1 MEGNRACDPDVGSLA
16 VNVSAARATVIGST
30 AVLLWGLLALFTA
43 WTGQVPP
50 FQLVAMSFTVA
61 FALALVKWIVRG
73 EDIRSHMRHGWPVWL
88 FGVMGLFGFHF
99 FYFMALRNAPA
110 VEANLINYLWPVLIV
125 IFSALLPGE
134 RLRWWHVAGALAG
147 LAGCVL
153 LVTDG
158 GRIGFRSEFAPGYMA
173 AMASALTWS
182 GYSVL
187 SRRFAAV
194 PTDTV
199 GLFCAAV
206 AILGC
211 AAHLVFEETVW
222 PADTGEWLAVLGL
235 GLGPVGAAFFVWDV
249 GMKHGDIRA
258 LGVFA
263 YFAPLISTL
272 LLIAFGEAPA
282 SGIVLMACS
291 LIVGGALLASC
302 DMFRRKR
309 GIAS

>member
-1 MEGNRACDPDVGSLA
+1 MEGNCAGDPDVGGVP
-16 VNVSAARATVIGST
+16 VNRATAIGAM
-30 AVLLWGLLALFTA
+30 AVLLWGALALFTT
-43 WTGQVPP
+43 WTGKVPP

-61 FALALVKWIVRG
+61 FALALAKWIVRG
-73 EDIRSHMRHGWPVWL
+73 EDIRTHMRHGLPVWL
-88 FGVMGLFGFHF
+88 FGVAGLFGFHF
-99 FYFMALRNAPA
+99 FYFLALRNAPA

-125 IFSALLPGE
+125 VFSALLPGE
-134 RLRWWHVAGALAG
+134 RLRWWHMAGALAG
-147 LAGCVL
+147 LAGCIL

-158 GRIGFRSEFAPGYMA
+158 GRIGFRPEFTLGYLA

-187 SRRFAAV
+187 SRRFSNV

-199 GLFCAAV
+199 GLFCGAV

-211 AAHLVFEETVW
+211 LAHLGFEETIW

-235 GLGPVGAAFFVWDV
+235 GIGPVGAAFFVWDV

-272 LLIAFGEAPA
+272 LLIAFGQAAA
-282 SGIVLMACS
+282 SGVVLAACG
-291 LIVGGALLASC
+291 LIVGGAVLASL
-302 DMFRRKR
+302 DMFVRNRK
-309 GIAS
+309 IAS